1 MSEMKSC
8 STGSLWSPDPRIDDP
23 SPALRLGKLA
33 TAAAL
38 IDAACL
44 SALIWMVLANALR

>member
-1 MSEMKSC
+1 MKSR
-8 STGSLWSPDPRIDDP
+8 STGSLWSPDPKIDDP

-38 IDAACL
+38 LDGTCL
-44 SALIWMVLANALR
+44 SALLWMVLANALR